1 MINQLPIWC
10 RECGATYEEFNDQGV
25 CTNCD
30 TANVLERHSIVVTIP
45 VDAFSLED
53 ARALVQKLVQK
64 MVDAKLVS
72 PETTVF

>member
-1 MINQLPIWC
+1 MINQLPLWC

-25 CTNCD
+25 CTNCE
-30 TANVLERHSIVVTIP
+30 TPNVLERHSIVVTIP

>member
-1 MINQLPIWC
+1 MINQLPLWC

-25 CTNCD
+25 CTNCE
-30 TANVLERHSIVVTIP
+30 TPNVLERHSIVVTIP
-45 VDAFSLED
+45 MDAFSLEE

>member
-10 RECGATYEEFNDQGV
+10 RECGATYESFTEQGV

>member
-1 MINQLPIWC
+1 MINQLPLWC
-10 RECGATYEEFNDQGV
+10 RECGATYEAFTEQGV